1 MRCEPSSPL
10 HRQTNCS
17 LLEPYML
24 RMHVQVCVFAFN
36 IHIYICIYIYIYLFI
51 SVCVYMYI
59 DNSGIN
65 TSPAKTAAVGIEG
78 ERGGFAPKCLA

>member
-1 MRCEPSSPL
+1 M
-10 HRQTNCS
+10 
-17 LLEPYML
+17 
-24 RMHVQVCVFAFN
+24 
-36 IHIYICIYIYIYLFI
+36 YIYIYLFI